1 MVNSDLV
8 FECQKV
14 VCKMVDV
21 SPFRGW
27 RYDVSQ
33 VGDLSDVITPPY
45 DVIDSKFQDQLY
57 KKHPCNFI
65 RLELNRAESADP
77 SPDTKYERA
86 ADFLK
91 HWMIDGVLLQEPED
105 AIYVYSQEF
114 KWEGTTFVRG
124 GFLARVRLEE
134 FGTGNIFPHE
144 QTLSGPKL
152 DRLMLIRATN
162 ANLSPIFGLYPDE
175 SDSVQRELDD
185 FCLKLTPSM
194 AKDHLGV
201 IHRLWVVK
209 DHSVISKV
217 KASLRDKPVF
227 IADGHH
233 RYETALNYRREL
245 LAARKLDDLSAANF
259 VLMHFVG
266 MQNPGLQILPTH
278 RLVSGLPSDISS
290 EKVINAL
297 KPYCEVEVIGQGD
310 KAAEET
316 WGLIE
321 ADGGQNVFGFGTA
334 SDGQWIFARVTDE
347 SLMSSLAA
355 NHSEAWR
362 SLGVSLLHKLLLEE
376 LIFKQIGGEPKFQY
390 VHRLDETTT
399 ALNARSH
406 QLGCLVAPATI
417 EHVREIAAGRETMP
431 PKSTYFY
438 PKLLSGLV
446 IHSLT

>member
-1 MVNSDLV
+1 MMEGGLI
-8 FECQKV
+8 
-14 VCKMVDV
+14 MVDV

-65 RLELNRAESADP
+65 RLELNRSEPADP
-77 SPDTKYERA
+77 DPDAKYERA

-114 KWEGTTFVRG
+114 KWEGKTFVRG

-134 FGTGNIFPHE
+134 FGTGNVFPHE
-144 QTLSGPKL
+144 QTLSGPKR

-175 SDSVQRELDD
+175 SASVQQALDD
-185 FCLKLTPSM
+185 VCIQLTPSM
-194 AKDHLGV
+194 ATDHLGV

-209 DHSVISKV
+209 DHAVISKV
-217 KASLRDKPVF
+217 KAGLRDKPVF

-245 LAARKLDDLSAANF
+245 QAAGKLDDMSAANF

-266 MQNPGLQILPTH
+266 MQDPGLQILPTH
-278 RLVSGLPSDISS
+278 RLVSGLPTDLSS
-290 EKVINAL
+290 EQVVSAL
-297 KPYCEVEVIGQGD
+297 KPYCEIELIGQGD

-316 WGLIE
+316 WGLME

-334 SDGQWIFARVTDE
+334 SDGKWIFARVTDD
-347 SLMSSLAA
+347 SLMATLAA
-355 NHSEAWR
+355 DHSEEWR

-376 LIFKQIGGEPKFQY
+376 LIFKQAGGEPKFQY

-399 ALNARSH
+399 PLNAKSH

-417 EHVREIAAGRETMP
+417 DHVREIAAGRETMP

-446 IHSLT
+446 VHSLT

>member
-1 MVNSDLV
+1 
-8 FECQKV
+8 
-14 VCKMVDV
+14 MVDV

-33 VGDLSDVITPPY
+33 VGDLSDVVTPPY

-57 KKHPCNFI
+57 KAHPCNFI
-65 RLELNRAESADP
+65 RLELNRAEAADP
-77 SPDTKYERA
+77 DPNARYGRA
-86 ADFLK
+86 SDFLK
-91 HWMIDGVLLQEPED
+91 HWMLDGVLLQEPED

-114 KWEGTTFVRG
+114 TWEGKTFVRG

-134 FGTGNIFPHE
+134 FGTGNVFPHE

-175 SDSVQRELDD
+175 TASVQTSLDD
-185 FCLKLTPSM
+185 ACLKLTPSM

-209 DHSVISKV
+209 DHNVIGRV
-217 KASLRDKPVF
+217 KAGLRDKPVF

-245 LAARKLDDLSAANF
+245 QAAGKLDDLSAANF

-266 MQNPGLQILPTH
+266 MQDPGLQILPTH
-278 RLVSGLPSDISS
+278 RLVSGLPAGLTS
-290 EKVINAL
+290 EQIVSAL
-297 KPYCEVEVIGQGD
+297 KPCCEIEVIGQGD

-334 SDGQWIFARVTDE
+334 ADGKWIFARVIHD
-347 SLMSSLAA
+347 SLMEKLAA
-355 NHSEAWR
+355 DHTDAWR
-362 SLGVSLLHKLLLEE
+362 SLGVSQLHKLLLEE

-399 ALNARSH
+399 ALNSKSH

-446 IHSLT
+446 VHSLS